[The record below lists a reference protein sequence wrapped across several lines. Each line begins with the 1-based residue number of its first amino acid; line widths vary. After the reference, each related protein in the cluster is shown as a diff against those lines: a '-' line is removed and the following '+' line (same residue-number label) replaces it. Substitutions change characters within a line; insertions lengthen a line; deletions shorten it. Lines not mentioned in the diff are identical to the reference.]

1 MIIPF
6 ISFYSFRTL
15 FIQVN
20 SSHLINESIKALEI
34 KTSMMFNL
42 DFANNTFLLC
52 FRFFFL
58 IINLCFLILAV
69 IEQSFNPISEL
80 IIPIGIA
87 TKEAKAEMETHTA
100 IE

>member
-1 MIIPF
+1 M
-6 ISFYSFRTL
+6 
-15 FIQVN
+15 
-20 SSHLINESIKALEI
+20 

-42 DFANNTFLLC
+42 DFANNTFLSY

-58 IINLCFLILAV
+58 VINWYFLILAV

-80 IIPIGIA
+80 VIPLGIA
-87 TKEAKAEMETHTA
+87 AKEAKVEMETHTV